1 VHPGG
6 DLVSLRAAGPILA
19 TLLLGGCSRSAE
31 EHLVSA
37 HDAVFAHRP
46 QSALREYRQAL
57 DVLEKDSSPA
67 GLAQRAAAL
76 RGAADTYYLELRD
89 VPKAVGVYRELLAQV
104 PESPEAVE
112 AHVVLAEILHRYY
125 RDLRGAIAELT
136 AALAR
141 KPAQAPDLAYE
152 VCKLYFELGDFQQCT
167 IEAEKLVQTYP
178 GSPRVPDAL
187 FLAAQAYAMQDGA
200 HEQAERAFQSLADR
214 YPGSELVP
222 HAYFELGKLR
232 AERGDLSGAIN
243 AWVAALPRHPEPR
256 VVQAAIAR
264 ARERIARTTPTGMGQ
279 QAAFAKGE
287 LVPKHPRVNQAR
299 TSVEAAGGTA
309 EEAAKDHGD

>member
-1 VHPGG
+1 VPVRTA
-6 DLVSLRAAGPILA
+6 LAALA
-19 TLLLGGCSRSAE
+19 VAAAMGFAACSRSPE
-31 EHLVSA
+31 EHMASA
-37 HDAVFAHRP
+37 RDAVYAHRP
-46 QSALREYRQAL
+46 QSALREYRLAL
-57 DVLEKDSSPA
+57 DALEKDSSAA
-67 GLAQRAAAL
+67 GLQQRAAAL

-89 VPKAVGVYRELLAQV
+89 VPKAVGVYRELVAQV

-141 KPAQAPDLAYE
+141 KPARAPELAYE
-152 VCKLYFELGDFQQCT
+152 VCKLYFELGDYQQCT
-167 IEAEKLVQTYP
+167 IEVEKLVQAYP

-200 HEQAERAFQSLADR
+200 RDQAERAFRALTER
-214 YPGSELVP
+214 YPGSELAP

-243 AWVAALPRHPEPR
+243 AWVAALPRHPDPK

-264 ARERIARTTPTGMGQ
+264 ARERIARTTPSAMGQ

-287 LVPKHPRVNQAR
+287 LTPKRARVNQAK

-309 EEAAKDHGD
+309 EEAAKEHGD